1 MEKKFM
7 KTTLLSTI
15 LVFFTLLLNAQTDRS
30 FASLDKESVLK
41 RLFDNAEIN
50 SNDEILWTPNYSESI
65 NNQVSDDNYCHT
77 KMDTI
82 MYYHG
87 NGYDNAV
94 VIFTTYKYENGEK
107 QSCHVCTPTI
117 GIATF
122 ERSIDT
128 DWELKQFQKSFI
140 TTGSFGERDKLFLT
154 RMGKDVYCLTISGGY
169 GNQGYFESYVTYYS
183 LQENDNFNKMFG
195 FQDYI
200 SNEGAVENGYNSKTA
215 IKFLPTKEMYYTIEL
230 TTKWSN
236 KKQTNKLLY
245 DYSFDTQRYEFI
257 RKVLDSSK

>member
-1 MEKKFM
+1 M

-15 LVFFTLLLNAQTDRS
+15 LVFFTLLLNAQTDRF
-30 FASLDKESVLK
+30 FASLDKESVVK

-50 SNDEILWTPNYSESI
+50 SDGEILWTPNYSESI

-107 QSCHVCTPTI
+107 QSCHACAPTI
-117 GIATF
+117 GIAIF
-122 ERSIDT
+122 EKSSGT
-128 DWELKQFQKSFI
+128 DWEIKQFQKSFI
-140 TTGSFGERDKLFLT
+140 TTGSFGERDKLSLT
-154 RMGKDVYCLTISGGY
+154 RIGKDIYCLTISGGY
-169 GNQGYFESYVTYYS
+169 GNQGYFESDVTYYS
-183 LQENDNFNKMFG
+183 LQESDRFNKIFS
-195 FQDYI
+195 FQNFS
-200 SNEGAVENGYNSKTA
+200 SNEGAVENGFNSKTS
-215 IKFLPTKEMYYTIEL
+215 IKFLPSKKMYSTIEL
-230 TTKWSN
+230 TTTWSN
-236 KKQTNKLLY
+236 SKQTKKLLY
-245 DYSFDTQRYEFI
+245 NYSFENQRYEFT